1 MPFWPIPPIIALVG
15 TGIAIT
21 QQKQTDLIIV
31 GVIIVVGVIYYFG
44 FLQPRKDRYWSMTT
58 DPATEL
64 AKLEAER
71 RG

>member
-1 MPFWPIPPIIALVG
+1 
-15 TGIAIT
+15 
-21 QQKQTDLIIV
+21 
-31 GVIIVVGVIYYFG
+31 VIIVVGVIYYFG

-58 DPATEL
+58 DPAAEL